1 MGEGVEME
9 NTAANRIEEILHF
22 WFGDL
27 QTINLEERV
36 KLWFGGEEETD
47 RLIRDKFEPDL
58 LQAISGELARWEETP
73 RGSLALIILLD
84 QFSRNIYRNTPRAFA
99 QDKMALGICLR
110 GMDQGKD
117 LVLDLLERVFF
128 YLPMEHAENLEI
140 QRKSVKAFESL
151 VKAAPPD
158 MKNTFES
165 FLDYAVRHY
174 AIIEKFGRFP
184 HRNEIL
190 GRASTPE
197 ELEFLTQ
204 PGSSF

>member
-1 MGEGVEME
+1 ME
-9 NTAANRIEEILHF
+9 NTTANRIEEILHF

-27 QTINLEERV
+27 QTINLEERL

-58 LQAISGELARWEETP
+58 LQAISGELAHWEETP
-73 RGSLALIILLD
+73 RGTLALIILLD

-99 QDKMALGICLR
+99 QDEMALGICLR
-110 GMDQGKD
+110 GMDRGKD
-117 LVLDLLERVFF
+117 LALDLLERVFF
-128 YLPMEHAENLEI
+128 YLPMEHAEDLEI

-151 VKAAPPD
+151 VKAAPPN
-158 MKNTFES
+158 MKNPFES
-165 FLDYAVRHY
+165 FLDYAIRHY

>member
-1 MGEGVEME
+1 ME

-27 QTINLEERV
+27 QTINLEERIE
-36 KLWFGGEEETD
+36 LWFGGSEETD
-47 RLIRDKFEPDL
+47 RLIRDKFGPDL
-58 LQAISGELARWEETP
+58 LRAISGELAHWEETP

-99 QDKMALGICLR
+99 QDEMALGICLR

-117 LVLDLLERVFF
+117 LALDLLERVFF
-128 YLPMEHAENLEI
+128 YLPMEHSEDLEI

-151 VKAAPPD
+151 VKAAPPE
-158 MKNTFES
+158 MKKTFES

-174 AIIEKFGRFP
+174 IIIEKFGRFP

>member
-1 MGEGVEME
+1 ME